1 MRYSDKEVVE
11 KEKTRRSRKDK
22 EGRDH
27 ICGCGK
33 MYLSY
38 PALYTHIKQKH
49 NNKQPEGTKRMNA
62 NGPSRR
68 GRPRRVKNI
77 II

>member
-1 MRYSDKEVVE
+1 MQNYNMLTNCKLKTENEGTQYCYVDKEVVE
-11 KEKTRRSRKDK
+11 KERSRRSRKDK

-33 MYLSY
+33 TYLSY

-49 NNKQPEGTKRMNA
+49 
-62 NGPSRR
+62 
-68 GRPRRVKNI
+68 
-77 II
+77 